1 MATPN
6 MREFVGSLI
15 AERYL
20 LDRYLA
26 EGNFGA
32 VYLATQQA
40 YGIPLREV
48 AIKIS
53 KRPMSDL
60 EARHAF
66 SDALL
71 MAKVVDSAENMEI
84 RQHFVSVYDAGR
96 CPEDGALPGHPYLV
110 MEFIRGGSLKVFT
123 KSGPFPLTRAIEYFD
138 QALTA
143 LAFMHGGLEKPVAHR
158 DIKPDNVLVARSQS
172 GPDRVVV
179 TDFGLAIEVD
189 TLLGWAESGG
199 DMAYMAPESFSH
211 HICSPQ
217 SDVYMLALLF
227 YEMICGTNPFSHVGR
242 HLRGETEEKRKEIS
256 RLHLQARQIERFP
269 ALDQHV
275 ELKSRPQITRVIR
288 AALAADMGSRPYRNA
303 VELRN
308 AWLEAVKGRAT
319 EVVRRELPWEEVRR
333 LAREAEDCFGVG
345 DSARGDALL
354 EQAMQLN
361 RDASRIPDAMAVGP
375 AYLIQVRRL
384 LQKGLAEEAGNLAFE
399 GYRRRKCRSTCQALV
414 DYYQYRR
421 LPQASGF
428 LQELAKYKED
438 D

>member
-1 MATPN
+1 MTTPN

-15 AERYL
+15 SGRYQ

-32 VYLATQQA
+32 VYMATQQA

-53 KRPMSDL
+53 KRPMSDQ

-71 MAKVVDSAENMEI
+71 MAKVVDSAASMEV

-96 CPEDGALPGHPYLV
+96 CPEDGPLAGHPYLV
-110 MEFIRGGSLKVFT
+110 MEFIRGGSLKVYT
-123 KSGPFPLTRAIEYFD
+123 RQGSFPLTRAIDYFD
-138 QALTA
+138 QVLTA
-143 LAFMHGGLEKPVAHR
+143 LAFMHGGLERPVAHR
-158 DIKPDNVLVARSQS
+158 DIKPDNVLVARSEA

-227 YEMICGTNPFSHVGR
+227 YEMICGSNPFSHVGR
-242 HLRGETEEKRKEIS
+242 HLRGETAETRKEIS
-256 RLHLQARQIERFP
+256 RLHLEARQIERFP

-275 ELKSRPQITRVIR
+275 ELRNRPGIVEVIR

-303 VELRN
+303 VELRR
-308 AWLEAVKGRAT
+308 AWEQAVKGKGEPT
-319 EVVRRELPWEEVRR
+319 PPQKYPWEEVKSLTRQ
-333 LAREAEDCFGVG
+333 AKQCFAVG
-345 DSARGDALL
+345 DHARGDGLL
-354 EQAMQLN
+354 EQAMTLN
-361 RDASRIPDAMAVGP
+361 RDAKRIPDPMTVGQ
-375 AYLIQVRRL
+375 AYLLQVRRL
-384 LQKGLAEEAGNLAFE
+384 LERGQSEEAGRLAFE

-414 DYYQYRR
+414 DYYHYRK
-421 LPQASGF
+421 LPQAGGF
-428 LQELAKYKED
+428 MQELSTYKEEE
-438 D
+438 